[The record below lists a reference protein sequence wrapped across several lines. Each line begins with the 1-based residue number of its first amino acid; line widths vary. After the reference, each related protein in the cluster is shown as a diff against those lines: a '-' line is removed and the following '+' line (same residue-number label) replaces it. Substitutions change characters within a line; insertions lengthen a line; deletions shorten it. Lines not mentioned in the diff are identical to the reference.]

1 MHFRVRAAIPALTV
15 EFVITRWKNSL
26 SNDGRSNRWTTAEL
40 MRHHEKSD
48 LAGPLSCR
56 ATEGTRQLVLLT
68 LEVVKG
74 AGEMVVYGAD
84 VDQPMRIIPVA
95 PDCMDDTQRRAL
107 QDAVSGPRGQAPR
120 PFAAWLHSPELAL
133 HAHRLGEFIR
143 FGVGLP
149 PRLAKI
155 AILVTARHWRT
166 DYVWSTHSKQA
177 VALGISPDVVEAITD
192 GLCPSFDDP
201 AERAVH
207 AAAFA
212 LLTTGHVDDQ
222 AYGDALAHL
231 GEKGL
236 VELTAL
242 VGYYSFTS
250 MTLNMFEIGIAPAEQ
265 PTP

>member
-1 MHFRVRAAIPALTV
+1 V
-15 EFVITRWKNSL
+15 
-26 SNDGRSNRWTTAEL
+26 
-40 MRHHEKSD
+40 SD
-48 LAGPLSCR
+48 VARPVSDR
-56 ATEGTRQLVLLT
+56 ATERTRQLVLLT
-68 LEVVKG
+68 QEVVKG
-74 AGEMVVYGAD
+74 TSEIVVHGAE

-95 PDCMDDTQRRAL
+95 PDCMDDAQRRVL
-107 QDAVSGPRGQAPR
+107 QDAVSGPRGQAPK

-133 HAHRLGEFIR
+133 RAHRLGEFIR
-143 FGVGLP
+143 FGVSLP

-155 AILVTARHWRT
+155 AILVTARHWRS

-177 VALGISPDVVEAITD
+177 LALGMSSDVVQAIAD
-192 GLCPSFDDP
+192 GLCPSFADP

-207 AAAFA
+207 SAAFA

-231 GEKGL
+231 GQKGL

-250 MTLNMFEIGIAPAEQ
+250 MTLNMFKIDITPAEQ